1 MSILIKGME
10 MPKNCYGCCF
20 FHQVDYWNRD
30 NEADILS
37 CCKRTGEKT
46 FDDFIKY
53 LPNCPLV
60 PVPPHSRLIDAD
72 TIGLTNFEII
82 LCKQEKEP
90 YKEALKMVLNKIE
103 KSPTIISED
112 ERRAE
117 E

>member
-1 MSILIKGME
+1 MSILIRGME

-60 PVPPHSRLIDAD
+60 PVPPHGRLIDAD
-72 TIGLTNFEII
+72 ELANSITGAIYHSDLRD
-82 LCKQEKEP
+82 
-90 YKEALKMVLNKIE
+90 A
-103 KSPTIISED
+103 PTIIP
-112 ERRAE
+112 AE
-117 E
+117 EGE